1 MTQTEWKE
9 IFGDN
14 LVTIL
19 REKNMSQAQLAKT
32 AGLSTSRVSDY
43 INGNSTPTI
52 FAIINMAYALEM
64 DIGEFVDFEEYIR

>member
-19 REKNMSQAQLAKT
+19 REKNMSQAQLAKK